1 MQINRVVTTLGVV
14 AVLAS
19 AAGARAADANAL
31 RAKYDAAMAKV
42 TSFELTITGPRSLSG
57 VATYVKPDRVGI
69 TTAFGTSTSELV
81 QVGQVVYTRDNGA
94 AWDEHTVAAAA
105 AKQEAGTL
113 RAAPAAPMTAL
124 ADRRENGVTVG
135 AFRTEAAV
143 PLAKAESRTLPA
155 ICTYDKATYLPRTCT
170 MKLPAY
176 DQPVTL
182 TYAKWNDRTN
192 LVQAPEAAK

>member
-19 AAGARAADANAL
+19 PTAARAAGENVL

-42 TSFELTITGPRSLSG
+42 TSFEVTITGPTLSG
-57 VATYVKPDRVGI
+57 VATYVKPDRVGL

-81 QVGQVVYTRDNGA
+81 QVGGVVYTRDNGA
-94 AWDEHTVAAAA
+94 AWDTHAVAGAA
-105 AKQEAGTL
+105 AKQQAEAL
-113 RAAPAAPMTAL
+113 RAAPSAPMAPL
-124 ADRRENGVTVG
+124 PDRREHGVTLGV
-135 AFRTEAAV
+135 FRSAAAL
-143 PLAKAESRTLPA
+143 PLAKAGPLTLPE
-155 ICTYDKATYLPRTCT
+155 ICTYDKATYLPQTCT
-170 MKLPAY
+170 MKIPAY
-176 DQPVTL
+176 TEPVTL

>member
-94 AWDEHTVAAAA
+94 AWDEHTVAAAV
-105 AKQEAGTL
+105 AKQQAGTL

-143 PLAKAESRTLPA
+143 PH
-155 ICTYDKATYLPRTCT
+155 DKATYLPRTCT

-176 DQPVTL
+176 DEPVTL